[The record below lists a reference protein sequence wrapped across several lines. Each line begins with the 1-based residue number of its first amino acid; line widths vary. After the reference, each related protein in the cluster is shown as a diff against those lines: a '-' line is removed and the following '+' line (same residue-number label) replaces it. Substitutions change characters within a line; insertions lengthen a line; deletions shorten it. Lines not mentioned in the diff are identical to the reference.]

1 MELKPRPK
9 EKLTVKQFIRS
20 IIKTIGIL
28 FFSAV
33 LFFNLTYGGVKV
45 QKFVDTM
52 ILGITNQ
59 NITLIVQN
67 TVAIIMTFAIVYAI
81 QYVIC
86 SYFIKLENRRY
97 LWIESLIW
105 FPIALIALATHLG
118 ANYYIEDLF
127 IDTSVYDNYY
137 QDASVDYENQRDANN
152 LITIYVEQM
161 EGTYSD
167 KEHGG
172 FYDID
177 YIPNLTKLSEENITF
192 SNTDK
197 VVGGAVDS
205 TGCDLTS
212 GGLISTSIGLP
223 LHGMTLILGHKYQN
237 VRELFNNIDA
247 TGDILHNLGYYNEF
261 ICGTDAV
268 FGSRK
273 SYFSTHSYDSILGLY
288 ELKNKYNAT
297 SQYINNFDG
306 INDHQLFEIA
316 KKELQEVTSQND
328 KFNFTIMTLDTHFP
342 GEYRCEYC
350 GTSLDNVGYGDVLTC
365 VDNTVYNFVEWCKTQ
380 DWYEDTTI
388 VITGDHTY
396 MIDSEF
402 LEPVD
407 KSDYTRTIYN
417 CFINSKFDKQ
427 ELKDKG
433 LLNNRQFVQ
442 TDMFPTI
449 LQSIGV
455 DCQNK
460 AGLGTSLASGEKTL
474 VEAKGFKWYETQ
486 ANLQSDTYNEL
497 LKQQ

>member
-1 MELKPRPK
+1 MELEPRPK
-9 EKLTVKQFIRS
+9 EKLTVK
-20 IIKTIGIL
+20 T
-28 FFSAV
+28 AV
-33 LFFNLTYGGVKV
+33 LFILRILGVIFLSIVLYLNTMYDNV
-45 QKFVDTM
+45 QVQQFINTM
-52 ILGITNQ
+52 VLGITNQ
-59 NITLIVQN
+59 NTWLIAQSAIVILGIFLIVFMIQH
-67 TVAIIMTFAIVYAI
+67 IVT
-81 QYVIC
+81 
-86 SYFIKLENRRY
+86 SYFVQTRNYIY
-97 LWIESLIW
+97 IESLIW
-105 FPIALIALATHLG
+105 FPIALIVLATHLG

-127 IDTSVYDNYY
+127 IDTSVYDEYY
-137 QDASVDYENQRDANN
+137 QDVNVDYENSKDTNN
-152 LITIYVEQM
+152 LITIYIEQM

-172 FYDID
+172 FYDVN

-197 VVGGAVDS
+197 VVGGALNS
-205 TGCDLTS
+205 SGCDLTS
-212 GGLISTSIGLP
+212 GGLIGTSIGLP
-223 LHGMTLILGHKYQN
+223 LNGRVIVLGHRYSN
-237 VRELFNNIDA
+237 AYNLFNGIDA

-261 ICGTDAV
+261 LCGTDAV

-273 SYFSTHSYDSILGLY
+273 SYFSTHSYDNIIGLF
-288 ELKNKYNAT
+288 ELEDKYGVS
-297 SQYINNFDG
+297 SQYINNFNG

-316 KKELQEVTSQND
+316 KQELQEVTSQND

-350 GTSLDNVGYGDVLTC
+350 GTSLDNGGYGDVLAC
-365 VDNTVYNFVEWCKTQ
+365 VDNTVYNFVEWCETQ
-380 DWYEDTTI
+380 EWYDNTTI

-402 LEPVD
+402 LETVD

-427 ELKDKG
+427 ELKDDG

-474 VEAKGFKWYETQ
+474 VETKGFKWYETQ

>member
-20 IIKTIGIL
+20 IIKIIGIL

-67 TVAIIMTFAIVYAI
+67 TVAITMTFVIAYAI

-86 SYFIKLENRRY
+86 SYFIKSEDHRY
-97 LWIESLIW
+97 AWVESLIW
-105 FPIALIALATHLG
+105 IPLSLSALIIHTG
-118 ANYYIEDLF
+118 GNYYIEDLF
-127 IDTSVYDNYY
+127 VDTSVYDNYY
-137 QDASVDYENQRDANN
+137 QDANVDYENSKDTNN
-152 LITIYVEQM
+152 LITIYIEQM

-172 FYDID
+172 FYDIN

-212 GGLISTSIGLP
+212 GGLISTSVGLP

-237 VRELFNNIDA
+237 VRELFNGIDA

-273 SYFSTHSYDSILGLY
+273 SYFSTHSYDNIIGVY
-288 ELKNKYNAT
+288 ELKNKYNVT
-297 SQYINNFDG
+297 SQNINNFNG

-316 KKELQEVTSQND
+316 KQELQEVTSQND

-350 GTSLDNVGYGDVLTC
+350 GNTYGGSYGNVLTC
-365 VDNTVYNFVEWCKTQ
+365 VDNTVYNFIEWCKTQ
-380 DWYEDTTI
+380 EWYDNTTI

-407 KSDYTRTIYN
+407 KSDYTRTVYN

-460 AGLGTSLASGEKTL
+460 AGLGTSLESGEKTL